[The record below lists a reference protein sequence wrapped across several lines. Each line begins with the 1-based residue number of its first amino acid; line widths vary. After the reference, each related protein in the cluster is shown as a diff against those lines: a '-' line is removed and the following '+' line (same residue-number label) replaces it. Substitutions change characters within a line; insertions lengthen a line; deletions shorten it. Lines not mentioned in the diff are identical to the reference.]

1 MKTLLLFAALLVLQ
15 DDKGKTALEQLFEQK
30 TAELAAAEAR
40 LEEAYARLERLFA
53 EASTD
58 PAALAGKVAA
68 AIQAETPALRDK
80 LTGAGTARAPA
91 KAAQFVIAQEGLA
104 AALAQSDLDPVL
116 QEPLVQLL
124 STPLLPSLL
133 DPEAADLEPRVQSFV
148 QEFFRPGQEFARVW
162 NDSLFPH
169 VAAARLYARARAS
182 YIEVGQRLERE
193 RSPER
198 FAAGGERLPPGMVE
212 VKAGNYEIG
221 PYTGWVQGR
230 KGIGKKSK
238 RVSLRAFFIDRTEV
252 TNAEYLVFWKSLGEE
267 ARLAHLPRYWTKS
280 EDGEVSF
287 PEGRGDHPVVG
298 VSCNDALAYAAWC
311 GKRLPTEDEWEA
323 AARGLEGRTY
333 PWGFEYESGR
343 ANDRDAAI
351 GDTAP
356 AGSFPAGAS
365 PCGCLDLAGNVEEWT
380 ASTEDGETLAER
392 IDSNLLL
399 VVIRGGNF
407 NSGASNVSATF
418 RWVYPGLSTE
428 NEWTGFR
435 CALSA
440 DK

>member
-1 MKTLLLFAALLVLQ
+1 MKTVLLVAALLVLQ
-15 DDKGKTALEQLFEQK
+15 DDKAKTALEQLFEQK
-30 TAELAAAEAR
+30 TTELAAAEAQ
-40 LEEAYARLERLFA
+40 LEEAYALLERLFA
-53 EASTD
+53 QASAEPTV
-58 PAALAGKVAA
+58 LAGKIAA
-68 AIQAETPALRDK
+68 AIQAEAPALRDK
-80 LTGAGTARAPA
+80 LTGAGAARAPA
-91 KAAQFVIAQEGLA
+91 KAAQLVIAQDGLA
-104 AALAQSDLDPVL
+104 AALAASNLDPVL
-116 QEPLVQLL
+116 QEPLAQLL

-133 DPEAADLEPRVQSFV
+133 DAESADLEPRVTHFV
-148 QEFFRPGQEFARVW
+148 EELFLSGQEFARVW

-169 VAAARLYARARAS
+169 VAAARQYARARAS

-198 FAAGGERLPPGMVE
+198 YAAGGERLPPGRVE
-212 VKAGNYEIG
+212 VKAGSYEIG
-221 PYTGWVQGR
+221 PYSGWVQGR

-238 RVSLRAFFIDRTEV
+238 RVNLRAFFIDRTEV
-252 TNAEYLVFWKSLGEE
+252 TNAEYMVFWKWLGEE
-267 ARLAHLPRYWTKS
+267 ARPAHLPRYWTRS
-280 EDGEVSF
+280 EEGDVSF
-287 PEGRGDHPVVG
+287 AEGRGDHPVVG

-311 GKRLPTEDEWEA
+311 GKRLPSEDEWEA
-323 AARGLEGRTY
+323 AARGAEGRTY
-333 PWGFEYESGR
+333 PWGSEYEAGR

-356 AGSFPAGAS
+356 VGSFPAGAS
-365 PCGCLDLAGNVEEWT
+365 PCGCLDMAGNVEEWT
-380 ASTEDGETLAER
+380 ASTEDGTALAER

-428 NEWTGFR
+428 NQWTGFR

-440 DK
+440 DN